1 MKINFGLFSQKDLDK
16 AEKYILENDVSEL
29 VEEYGNEYLE
39 EILEL
44 HYKENVSIR
53 RISEIVPYSFSRIS
67 FFISDFKK
75 FILYRTH

>member
-1 MKINFGLFSQKDLDK
+1 MKINFGLFSKKDLDK
-16 AEKYILENDVSEL
+16 AETYLLENDVSEL

-53 RISEIVPYSFSRIS
+53 RISENVPYSFSRIS
-67 FFISDFKK
+67 FFILDFKK
-75 FILYRTH
+75 FILYKTR